1 MYSKNTYHLINSNEY
16 EYYFK
21 GNYGAK
27 GEKRAKKVKPTPE
40 QIKANNMHNKKKRV
54 RRKIKANFFP
64 GDMWIT
70 LKYPEGTRKTIDEV
84 VNDFKLFINRL
95 KYHYKKHNEVC
106 KYMYRI
112 EVGKLGGIH
121 IHMLLNRTVNTYDIL
136 RKIWRN
142 PVNIT
147 PIYEMGGY
155 EQLASYLVKI
165 PDKDDEAYEQLML
178 FGENERKTL
187 TKYGCSRNLVTPEPE
202 VKPYTRRTVESLIV
216 NGPKASEGYY
226 IDMDTYRHGVNPF
239 TGMSYVCYTEVRIK
253 EMDRNEYEKYNADN
267 KGVAYMGSS
276 KYRCC
281 TGAGWTKN
289 RKRKRRADNG
299 GVLLR
304 MRIHL

>member
-1 MYSKNTYHLINSNEY
+1 
-16 EYYFK
+16 
-21 GNYGAK
+21 
-27 GEKRAKKVKPTPE
+27 
-40 QIKANNMHNKKKRV
+40 
-54 RRKIKANFFP
+54 
-64 GDMWIT
+64 
-70 LKYPEGTRKTIDEV
+70 
-84 VNDFKLFINRL
+84 
-95 KYHYKKHNEVC
+95 
-106 KYMYRI
+106 
-112 EVGKLGGIH
+112 
-121 IHMLLNRTVNTYDIL
+121 
-136 RKIWRN
+136 
-142 PVNIT
+142 
-147 PIYEMGGY
+147 MGGY

-202 VKPYTRRTVESLIV
+202 VKSYTRRTVESLIV

-267 KGVAYMGSS
+267 KGAAYMGSS

-299 GVLLR
+299 GCRTQRAERL
-304 MRIHL
+304 